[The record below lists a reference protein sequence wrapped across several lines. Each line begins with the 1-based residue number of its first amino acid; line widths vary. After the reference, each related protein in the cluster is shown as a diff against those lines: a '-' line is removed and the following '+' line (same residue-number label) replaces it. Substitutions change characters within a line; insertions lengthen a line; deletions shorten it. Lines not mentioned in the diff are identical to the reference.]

1 MRFFLR
7 PCEWLLF
14 LLLLSWQ
21 GNANA
26 QVNLPIYTGY
36 LVNGFQN
43 WSWATVNVANP
54 SPVYTNSDS
63 ISITD
68 GDNYQALYL
77 EHTPFNTV
85 PYASLDFWI
94 NGGAS
99 GGQKLQVAGLL
110 NGNSMFDYPLVLE
123 TNVWQHI
130 NIPLSDLG
138 VADATNCT
146 GFWIQGAESAA

>member
-1 MRFFLR
+1 MTRTLQMRILVV
-7 PCEWLLF
+7 LLAI
-14 LLLLSWQ
+14 LG
-21 GNANA
+21 GNASSYGQA
-26 QVNLPIYTGY
+26 NLPIYIDY

-43 WSWATVNVANP
+43 WSWATVNLANT
-54 SPVYTNSDS
+54 SLVYTNSDS

-77 EHTPFNTV
+77 EHTPFNTS

-110 NGNSMFDYPLVLE
+110 NGSSMFDYPLALE

-130 NIPLSDLG
+130 NIPLSD
-138 VADATNCT
+138 
-146 GFWIQGAESAA
+146 